1 MNNEIEKLEFDQI
14 KFYSIKKGPLSNG
27 YWGNRKC

>member
-1 MNNEIEKLEFDQI
+1 MNYEIEKLEFDQI
-14 KFYSIKKGPLSNG
+14 KFYSYKKSNG